1 LRIID
6 FSNELIRLSSVPQSR
21 YCKTAVNHG
30 LRPNAEKERAT
41 PKSTAPLLART
52 QRFYVGL
59 DM

>member
-52 QRFYVGL
+52 QRFYV
-59 DM
+59 